1 MPFLCGAYATRT
13 LIGCIVC
20 LYSTRATAVAINR
33 YLPTTD
39 CSRQDIKSAATN
51 AERAEA
57 ARKKPGKNLRRRNA
71 VRRYYTHGEMTSQNL
86 WPRYDRHFVGNNVA
100 KCVEL
105 RSEDLSCYI
114 NNIQSVG

>member
-57 ARKKPGKNLRRRNA
+57 ARKKPGKICDGETPCAAITHTVKRRHRIYGHDTIA
-71 VRRYYTHGEMTSQNL
+71 ILWVITWQNV
-86 WPRYDRHFVGNNVA
+86 W
-100 KCVEL
+100 
-105 RSEDLSCYI
+105 S
-114 NNIQSVG
+114 

>member
-39 CSRQDIKSAATN
+39 CGRQDIKSAATN
-51 AERAEA
+51 AERGGCEKETWEKSATA
-57 ARKKPGKNLRRRNA
+57 KRRAPLLYMR
-71 VRRYYTHGEMTSQNL
+71 
-86 WPRYDRHFVGNNVA
+86 
-100 KCVEL
+100 
-105 RSEDLSCYI
+105 
-114 NNIQSVG
+114 